1 MRRFIASGM
10 GIVGLVH
17 IDELAYRRAR
27 RQLDRMKGGRLGRD
41 SVVGVVGMIALT
53 GDVDAAILKL
63 VLIGNVVDE
72 RAFRHCES
80 AGLCWGRS
88 SPKFSWRQETAAHRA
103 SDCGLPARN
112 TRRRRG

>member
-1 MRRFIASGM
+1 MRPYERVENKRRADRLAAFSRELRQLPLTEAALVDMARQAPLDAELHRLGE

-17 IDELAYRRAR
+17 IDELRIATAR

-53 GDVDAAILKL
+53 GDVDAAVLKL

-72 RAFRHCES
+72 RA
-80 AGLCWGRS
+80 
-88 SPKFSWRQETAAHRA
+88 
-103 SDCGLPARN
+103 
-112 TRRRRG
+112 